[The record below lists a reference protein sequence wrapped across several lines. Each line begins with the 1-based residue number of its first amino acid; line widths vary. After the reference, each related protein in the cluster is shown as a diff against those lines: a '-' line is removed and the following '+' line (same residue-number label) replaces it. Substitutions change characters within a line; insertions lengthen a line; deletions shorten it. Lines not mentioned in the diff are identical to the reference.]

1 MVSFLIFSAIFYKS
15 CFCTEEKETPEV
27 IGLAGCRAILLLAKI
42 ETVRRAKNESRLSQT
57 VFPISCVKDMF
68 WDPRFKV
75 LIVNSVL
82 EKKRQRSEMIYL
94 VSFEKF

>member
-1 MVSFLIFSAIFYKS
+1 
-15 CFCTEEKETPEV
+15 
-27 IGLAGCRAILLLAKI
+27 
-42 ETVRRAKNESRLSQT
+42 
-57 VFPISCVKDMF
+57 MF